1 MTIITNKRF
10 RDVLALRG
18 RIVIFT
24 ANALVGLKFEQAA
37 ERAHA
42 QVVCTRGWMDALGPL
57 VTWSRLHAS
66 REYALLSCDQMR
78 YITGLRIPCTD
89 LVWVGPGGDPNR
101 DSWLYARRMNALHRG
116 DEFTRQ
122 WMLGEDDL

>member
-1 MTIITNKRF
+1 MITTNKRF

-24 ANALVGLKFEQAA
+24 PNTVVGLKFEQAA

-42 QVVCTRGWMDALGPL
+42 QVIHTRGWADAYGPL
-57 VTWSRLHAS
+57 GMWHRIHAA
-66 REYALLSCDQMR
+66 RDYAVLSCDQHR
-78 YITGLRIPCTD
+78 YVTGFRIPCTD
-89 LVWVGPGGDPNR
+89 LVWVGPGGDEHVEL
-101 DSWLYARRMNALHRG
+101 WLYTRRMQALHRG